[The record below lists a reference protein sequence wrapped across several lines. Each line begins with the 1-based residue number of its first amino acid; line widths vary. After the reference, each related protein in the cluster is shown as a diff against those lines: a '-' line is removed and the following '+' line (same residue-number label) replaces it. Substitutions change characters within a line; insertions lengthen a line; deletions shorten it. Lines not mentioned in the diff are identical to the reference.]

1 MPKETWIKGRWEATF
16 YFFIGVYRWW
26 AMNFNMDINVRFCC
40 LYGRIFYLYTWK
52 AKGCTQFLH
61 LQLCANCKKVV
72 KAENKS
78 DTNSQHFF
86 LHLSRRMAWKKLR
99 HGVGEKF
106 PSPCKKKT
114 RVLSPNWA
122 IPINFY
128 K

>member
-1 MPKETWIKGRWEATF
+1 
-16 YFFIGVYRWW
+16 
-26 AMNFNMDINVRFCC
+26 MNFNMDINVRFCC

-99 HGVGEKF
+99 HGVAVNF
-106 PSPCKKKT
+106 PSPRKYIERFLTNKC
-114 RVLSPNWA
+114 V
-122 IPINFY
+122 PIYFY
-128 K
+128 KISKKLTAIGLSYKLWFNKSIMSS

>member
-1 MPKETWIKGRWEATF
+1 
-16 YFFIGVYRWW
+16 
-26 AMNFNMDINVRFCC
+26 MNFNMDINVRFCC

-86 LHLSRRMAWKKLR
+86 FTPLETHGMEKITAWRRREISFAMQKKREYYHLI
-99 HGVGEKF
+99 G
-106 PSPCKKKT
+106 
-114 RVLSPNWA
+114 LSQ
-122 IPINFY
+122 
-128 K
+128 